1 MAVIPAREQAK
12 ELLYR
17 YNQEEFHRLHGRTVA
32 GVMGFFAERY
42 DNGNEDFWYAVGMLH
57 DIDYELH
64 PDEHCVKGQELL
76 READVDEKL
85 IRSAMS
91 HGWGLTD
98 VQYEPELLMEKI
110 LFAAD
115 ELTGLI
121 WAYALMRPEKS
132 AAGMELKSLK
142 KKFKDK
148 KFAAGCSRDTIRE
161 GAERLGWELDRLF
174 TETIAAMQSLE
185 EGKS

>member
-1 MAVIPAREQAK
+1 MASIPTREQAK
-12 ELLYR
+12 DLLYR
-17 YNQEEFHRLHGRTVA
+17 YNHEEFHRLHGRTVA
-32 GVMGFFAERY
+32 GVMAFFAKKY
-42 DNGNEDFWYAVGMLH
+42 DSGNEDFWYAVGMLH
-57 DIDYELH
+57 DIDYEQY
-64 PDEHCVKGQELL
+64 PEEHCVKGQQLL
-76 READVDEKL
+76 READVDERL

-132 AAGMELKSLK
+132 TAGMELKSLK

-148 KFAAGCSRDTIRE
+148 KFAAGCSRDTIQQ
-161 GAERLGWELDRLF
+161 GAQRLEWELDRLF
-174 TETIAAMQSLE
+174 TETICAMQSLE
-185 EGKS
+185 KESF